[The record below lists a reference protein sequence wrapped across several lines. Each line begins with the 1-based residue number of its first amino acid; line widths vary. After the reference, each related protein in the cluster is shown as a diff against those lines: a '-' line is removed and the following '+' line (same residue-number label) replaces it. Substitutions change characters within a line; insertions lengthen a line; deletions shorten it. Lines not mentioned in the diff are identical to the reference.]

1 MIGPRASPPRYDDVD
16 DLPELSRRA
25 RLAFGANISSVDMA
39 ITWQRGTSA
48 QVASRRRG
56 ALSHQDCS
64 SYAGTGL
71 FAASCASH
79 DEMVAGTKQTRPKR
93 INWSAPLSGPREPY
107 GQSAAK
113 KASTPTSNILT
124 TGRIRWMW
132 QSISSTAA
140 IIRVGRTPNRY
151 LYGSVLPN
159 TMKSD

>member
-1 MIGPRASPPRYDDVD
+1 MIGPRPSPSLYEDVD

-56 ALSHQDCS
+56 ALRHRDCS

-71 FAASCASH
+71 FAASSASH
-79 DEMVAGTKQTRPKR
+79 DEMVAGTKPTRPKR

-107 GQSAAK
+107 SNSAAK
-113 KASTPTSNILT
+113 NASTPTSNILT
-124 TGRIRWMW
+124 TGRMRLMW
-132 QSISSTAA
+132 QRISSTAA
-140 IIRVGRTPNRY
+140 IIRVGRIPNR
-151 LYGSVLPN
+151 
-159 TMKSD
+159 